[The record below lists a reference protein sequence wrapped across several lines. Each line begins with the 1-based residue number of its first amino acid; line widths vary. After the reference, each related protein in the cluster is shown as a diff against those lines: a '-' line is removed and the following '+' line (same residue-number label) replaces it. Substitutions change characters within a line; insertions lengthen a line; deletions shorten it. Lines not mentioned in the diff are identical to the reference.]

1 MLLPLA
7 MASSAL
13 TSTPTALVA
22 DLVDGGQRSQALSLL
37 RTAGDAGERAC
48 YAPESVVWCAVVW
61 SCLFFFCIRDW
72 SRTLFAVRSP
82 LEGLVLGSM
91 TAGALAHSLS
101 LTAAFQG
108 A

>member
-1 MLLPLA
+1 MGASVACLPLASDLPSLVCMLLPLA

-61 SCLFFFCIRDW
+61 SCLFFFCIRD
-72 SRTLFAVRSP
+72 
-82 LEGLVLGSM
+82 
-91 TAGALAHSLS
+91 
-101 LTAAFQG
+101 
-108 A
+108 